1 MFRAVWAIARKSTTG
16 GSRLKTEMSKA
27 SLATALFFFLC
38 FMSTLVSYV
47 VYSDSFFQSEP
58 ENNYVMLVNSP
69 ESFDSYLESKF
80 EKIPDYF
87 ETYFRH
93 ETSGTYY
100 DFVKYQNMLSRD
112 QIALIIVFPG
122 NFNDQIASLANDS
135 RPEILTYYDPGNE
148 NSKGYHETFTK
159 NFFSEYGDE
168 LQARYGRTAVSS
180 DIFAIQE
187 LEITGTDTRADSAL
201 FAIHH
206 MILPLL
212 LFIAVMYS
220 CMETGMACVAGEK
233 ERGTF
238 AAILLSP
245 VRRIEIVLG
254 NALGIIIRTMAIAG
268 GILLILLSLIFAAF
282 GYFSIVQVVS
292 LLLLTLSLTVVMAAL
307 VLMISIMNRTILA
320 AQTGFLPIFFL
331 MLIICITSMQKQD
344 APSIL
349 YYLLPF
355 YGHYYGIAAVM
366 DGTYSIGLL
375 VSLLAICLAITAAL
389 FLAAERLLHVERFT
403 LYADSG
409 KDLAR
414 ERRQR
419 LWERRIREKYAASPQ
434 NRVYGYEP
442 KRMRSGTWLILYHL
456 LMPVSV
462 LSFFQTPALIYPMID
477 YLRSG
482 RANTFFEKISTSAS
496 DVSGMAN
503 LIMRFLADL
512 MQTKEFI
519 FSMSLGYILLIAVY
533 VFIITRIEKQPLS
546 SSGLVLKGAGGVRKA
561 LRSYGIGLLV
571 GLAMMSLAVFAM
583 LLSGNL
589 NITGIGIDP
598 SQVLLFVAYI
608 AMWIPQGA
616 SEELMFRG
624 YMLPRISRRFGRAFA
639 VFFTSA
645 SFALLHG
652 ANAGV
657 TPLAVINLVLIA
669 WFFAELSLF
678 AGNIWTVSAAHSVW
692 NFAQG
697 NLFGLRVSGTQNT
710 ASLIHTVYSDNA
722 MPLLTGGDFGPEG
735 GLIVTGVTVLC
746 LLILFALRHKLKN
759 ENRKV

>member
-1 MFRAVWAIARKSTTG
+1 MFRAVWAIARKSTAG
-16 GSRLKTEMSKA
+16 GARLKTEMSKA
-27 SLATALFFFLC
+27 TLATALFFILC
-38 FMSTLVSYV
+38 FISTIVSYAA
-47 VYSDSFFQSEP
+47 DSQDLFQTQSARE
-58 ENNYVMLVNSP
+58 YVILVNAP
-69 ESFDSYLESKF
+69 ESFDSFLSAKF
-80 EKIPDYF
+80 AKIPDF
-87 ETYFRH
+87 LDTYIRH
-93 ETSGTYY
+93 ESSEANY
-100 DFVKYQNMLSRD
+100 DFIHYQNELNRD
-112 QIALIIVFPG
+112 QTALIVVFPN
-122 NFNDQIASLANDS
+122 NFSEQIASLSDVS
-135 RPEILTYYDPGNE
+135 RPEILTYYDPMNQDSIGFYE
-148 NSKGYHETFTK
+148 SFTK
-159 NFFSEYGDE
+159 HYLVEYGNQ
-168 LQARYGRTAVSS
+168 LQASYGRTAVQS
-180 DIFAIQE
+180 DIFTIQE
-187 LEITGTDTRADSAL
+187 QQIFGTGSRAESAE

-212 LFIAVMYS
+212 LFIAIMYS

-245 VRRIEIVLG
+245 IRRIEIVLG
-254 NALGIIIRTMAIAG
+254 SALGIILRTMAIAG
-268 GILLILLSLIFAAF
+268 ALLMLLLSLIFMAF
-282 GYFSIVQVVS
+282 GYFSIVQVLS
-292 LLLLTLSLTVVMAAL
+292 LLLITLSLTMVMAAL
-307 VLMISIMNRTILA
+307 VLLISIMNRTILA

-344 APSIL
+344 VPSIV

-355 YGHYYGIAAVM
+355 YGHYYGIASVM

-375 VSLLAICLAITAAL
+375 VALLAICLVITAVL
-389 FLAAERLLHVERFT
+389 FWAAERLLHVERFT

-419 LWERRIREKYAASPQ
+419 QWERRVREKYARAPQ
-434 NRVYGYEP
+434 NRVFGYEP
-442 KRMRSGTWLILYHL
+442 RRMRSGMWLILYHL

-496 DVSGMAN
+496 DISGTAN
-503 LIMRFLADL
+503 LVMNFLADL
-512 MQTKEFI
+512 MQTREFI

-533 VFIITRIEKQPLS
+533 LFIIKRIEKQPLS
-546 SSGLVLKGAGGVRKA
+546 SSGLALQGAGGVKKA
-561 LRSYGIGLLV
+561 LRSYGIGVLIGLL
-571 GLAMMSLAVFAM
+571 MMSLSVAAM
-583 LLSGNL
+583 LLTGNL
-589 NITGIGIDP
+589 KVTGFGIDP
-598 SQVLLFVAYI
+598 SQVLLFIAYI

-624 YMLPRISRRFGRAFA
+624 YMLPRISRRFGRTFA

-669 WFFAELSLF
+669 VFFAELALYT
-678 AGNIWTVSAAHSVW
+678 GNIWTVSAAHSVW

-710 ASLIHTVYSDNA
+710 ASLLHTAYSDNA
-722 MPLLTGGDFGPEG
+722 PSLLTGGNFGPEG
-735 GLIVTGVTVLC
+735 GLIVTGVTVLF
-746 LLILFALRHKLKN
+746 LLILFAVRHKLKN
-759 ENRKV
+759 ENRKA